1 MSRRKFGKRGEER
14 KMKPHKRRNHLWNP
28 RYLPP
33 YYPDFETIA
42 NYSPLQIRFIIFSGE
57 SCENRA
63 KKKRILRPERGTVRR
78 ILGSASILRYLPCDA
93 VDL

>member
-42 NYSPLQIRFIIFSGE
+42 NYSPLQIRFIIFLEKAVKSGQRKKGFYVQKEEPSAE
-57 SCENRA
+57 S
-63 KKKRILRPERGTVRR
+63 
-78 ILGSASILRYLPCDA
+78 
-93 VDL
+93 